1 MFLINKS
8 MCFIMRLTIVLE
20 TRIKTKKKNI
30 SRIRIQSITMV
41 KTINL
46 IQHTKNN
53 RRRKKWRQRWKS
65 IVQINEKCSIWQKM
79 KKLRNRINLKLVRKK
94 KDYLRWTS
102 KPRYMSQKIFDNNV
116 VAICNFGIEQSI
128 NLRISL

>member
-1 MFLINKS
+1 
-8 MCFIMRLTIVLE
+8 
-20 TRIKTKKKNI
+20 
-30 SRIRIQSITMV
+30 MV
-41 KTINL
+41 KTVYL
-46 IQHTKNN
+46 IQQTKNN
-53 RRRKKWRQRWKS
+53 RRRKKWRQGWKS

-116 VAICNFGIEQSI
+116 VAICNIGIEQSI
-128 NLRISL
+128 NVQIPL